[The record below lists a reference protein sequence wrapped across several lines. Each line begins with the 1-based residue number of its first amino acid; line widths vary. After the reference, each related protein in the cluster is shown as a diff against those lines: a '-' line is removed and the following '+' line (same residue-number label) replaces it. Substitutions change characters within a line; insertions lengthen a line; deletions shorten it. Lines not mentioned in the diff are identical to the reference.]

1 VTDTDDVARIKERI
15 KRLSERRE
23 YEVRLV
29 WDDERALWLGHFA
42 WTPLSLQPP
51 PFAAEGKTVRDVLVQ
66 LGEAYGAKESAT

>member
-1 VTDTDDVARIKERI
+1 
-15 KRLSERRE
+15 
-23 YEVRLV
+23 VRLV
-29 WDDERALWLGHFA
+29 WDDGGALWLGHFA